1 MDEQRLVHPDIV
13 RTPDLHRH
21 WKRNAS
27 IPATWIVAECEV
39 AIVRGKRDR
48 EPFAR
53 QPRTSAVIP
62 AEGYG
67 RTFSWCKIVY

>member
-1 MDEQRLVHPDIV
+1 MSNASSIQILYGRRICIGI
-13 RTPDLHRH
+13 

>member
-1 MDEQRLVHPDIV
+1 M
-13 RTPDLHRH
+13 HRH

-67 RTFSWCKIVY
+67 RTLSWCKIVY

>member
-1 MDEQRLVHPDIV
+1 MSNASSIQTLHRM
-13 RTPDLHRH
+13 PDLRRH
-21 WKRNAS
+21 GKHNAS